1 MPKAKAGQGS
11 IVTQPGRSKH
21 QRAADTLLVE
31 AGFEFKRRTGQSGN
45 LYHHPDGRHTCV
57 HATPR
62 NPSSALHMLRTLLGN
77 PDVHRERQGIEEEVA
92 TTTPDAPLAT
102 RLIALAPEM
111 LFKREDNSRHAV
123 AARNSALASWVK
135 RSVERHGPLLASDLA
150 EATTQIGY
158 GNSQLVKAR
167 LAAGVVGYV
176 VPGSAK
182 GKGQLPAWVAL
193 PHQVPEEAS
202 VTGRRTR
209 EELKASENGVQPFAG
224 EPEVEATPATET
236 AQSLVDDGWSAG
248 VETQPEPPTPEEI
261 ERFHREAAM
270 VDAAFHTSAPIEKV
284 ALKPLAPVAGSLTLP
299 EQQSAEISAAAQ
311 MLLDSLGLKVM
322 DPTIREQVF
331 ALRQELNMLHHAVEK
346 IEEHLTRLVG
356 IVR

>member
-1 MPKAKAGQGS
+1 MPKAVSGQGN

-77 PDVHRERQGIEEEVA
+77 PDVHRERQGIEVEVA

-158 GNSQLVKAR
+158 GNSQLAKAR

-209 EELKASENGVQPFAG
+209 EELRASENGVQPFAG
-224 EPEVEATPATET
+224 EPEAEATPAPET

-248 VETQPEPPTPEEI
+248 VETQPEPALPPPAAFDDAYVENPAAKPWTPE
-261 ERFHREAAM
+261 
-270 VDAAFHTSAPIEKV
+270 PITKV
-284 ALKPLAPVAGSLTLP
+284 ALKPLQPARGLLLP
-299 EQQSAEISAAAQ
+299 DTQNAEVSAAAQ

-322 DPTIREQVF
+322 DPAIRERVF
-331 ALRQELNMLHHAVEK
+331 AMRQEMNMVKGA
-346 IEEHLTRLVG
+346 IEEMETILDQLVR